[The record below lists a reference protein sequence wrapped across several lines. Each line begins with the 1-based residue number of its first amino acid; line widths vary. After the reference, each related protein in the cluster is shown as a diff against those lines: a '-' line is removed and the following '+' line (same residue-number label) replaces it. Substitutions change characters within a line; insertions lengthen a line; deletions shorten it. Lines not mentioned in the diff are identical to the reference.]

1 MYSTELEEKI
11 LALAV
16 ELGGLD
22 REERDGITALCW
34 AAAEELAPRLRAG
47 TGPEDCPV
55 FPLAAACLALGLRS
69 ERGAVERFSA
79 GDLSIDTGGGRRGAA
94 LREQAER
101 LLAPYARDEGFCFQG
116 VRG

>member
-1 MYSTELEEKI
+1 MS
-11 LALAV
+11 
-16 ELGGLD
+16 LGSSLFRARKNKGLSQ
-22 REERDGITALCW
+22 G
-34 AAAEELAPRLRAG
+34 AAAEELAPRLRTG

-94 LREQAER
+94 LREQVN
-101 LLAPYARDEGFCFQG
+101 QH
-116 VRG
+116 